1 VINPNDDR
9 GYDAIQVGER
19 AKEADETRWGMLLV
33 LFMRI
38 VGVLWVYQ
46 GLVQW
51 HVILSAEQSIFDVLP
66 VQTTV
71 AIVFFAVLDLLAAVG
86 MWLAAPW
93 GGVLWLLT
101 AVAQAFIAILLPNFF
116 AGGSIVIGLDCVLLV
131 LYFVLTFKASQ
142 RPDYQRERVSASRI
156 TSIKIPAVNVFGFRL
171 FG

>member
-9 GYDAIQVGER
+9 SSDAIVIGER
-19 AKEADETRWGMLLV
+19 GKQGDETRWGMLLV

-38 VGVLWVYQ
+38 VAVLWVYQ
-46 GLVQW
+46 GLAQW
-51 HVILSAEQSIFDVLP
+51 HVILAAEQSIFDVLP
-66 VQTTV
+66 VQITV

-101 AVAQAFIAILLPNFF
+101 AIAQAAVAVLLPDFF
-116 AGGSIVIGLDCVLLV
+116 AGGPIVIVLDGVLLV

-142 RPDYQRERVSASRI
+142 RPDYQRERASASRI
-156 TSIKIPAVNVFGFRL
+156 TSIKLPPIHLFGFRL
-171 FG
+171 FK

>member
-1 VINPNDDR
+1 MINPNDNR
-9 GYDAIQVGER
+9 ASDAIVLGER
-19 AKEADETRWGMLLV
+19 AKNADETRWGMLLV

-38 VGVLWVYQ
+38 VAVLWVYQ

-66 VQTTV
+66 VQTTIAV
-71 AIVFFAVLDLLAAVG
+71 VFFAVLDLLAAVG

-101 AVAQAFIAILLPNFF
+101 AIAQAFVAVLLPDFF
-116 AGGSIVIGLDCVLLV
+116 AGGHIVIGLDCILLV

-142 RPDYQRERVSASRI
+142 RSDYQRERVSASRI
-156 TSIKIPAVNVFGFRL
+156 TSIKLPPIHLFGFRI
-171 FG
+171 FK

>member
-1 VINPNDDR
+1 MINPDDDKA
-9 GYDAIQVGER
+9 YDAILIGER
-19 AKEADETRWGMLLV
+19 AKDAEETRWGMLLV

-38 VGVLWVYQ
+38 VAVLWVYQ

-66 VQTTV
+66 VQTTIAV
-71 AIVFFAVLDLLAAVG
+71 VFFAVLDLLAAVG

-101 AVAQAFIAILLPNFF
+101 AVAQAFVAVLLPDFF
-116 AGGSIVIGLDCVLLV
+116 AGGRIVIALDCVLLL

-142 RPDYQRERVSASRI
+142 RPDYQRERASASRI
-156 TSIKIPAVNVFGFRL
+156 TSIKLPPMHLFGFRL
-171 FG
+171 FR

>member
-1 VINPNDDR
+1 MTYRNEDR
-9 GYDAIQVGER
+9 SSDAIVLGER
-19 AKEADETRWGMLLV
+19 AKDADETRWGMLLV

-38 VGVLWVYQ
+38 VAVLWVYQ

-66 VQTTV
+66 VQTTIAV
-71 AIVFFAVLDLLAAVG
+71 VFFAVLDLLAAVG

-101 AVAQAFIAILLPNFF
+101 AVAQAFVAVLLPDFF
-116 AGGSIVIGLDCVLLV
+116 AGGHVVIGLDCVLLV
-131 LYFVLTFKASQ
+131 LYFLLTYKASQ

-156 TSIKIPAVNVFGFRL
+156 TSIKLPAIQLFGFRM
-171 FG
+171 FK

>member
-1 VINPNDDR
+1 VSNPNDNR
-9 GYDAIQVGER
+9 SSDAIVIGER
-19 AKEADETRWGMLLV
+19 AKHADETRWGMLLV

-38 VGVLWVYQ
+38 VAVLWVYQ

-66 VQTTV
+66 VQTTIAV
-71 AIVFFAVLDLLAAVG
+71 VFFAVLDLLAAVG

-101 AVAQAFIAILLPNFF
+101 AIAQSFVAVLLPDFF
-116 AGGSIVIGLDCVLLV
+116 AGGRIVIGLDCILLV

-142 RPDYQRERVSASRI
+142 RPDYHRERVSASRI
-156 TSIKIPAVNVFGFRL
+156 TSIRLPPIHLFGFRI
-171 FG
+171 FK

>member
-1 VINPNDDR
+1 VINPDDDKA
-9 GYDAIQVGER
+9 YDAILIGER
-19 AKEADETRWGMLLV
+19 AKDAEETRWGMLLV

-38 VGVLWVYQ
+38 VAVLWVYQ

-66 VQTTV
+66 VQTTIAV
-71 AIVFFAVLDLLAAVG
+71 VFFAVLDLLAAVG

-101 AVAQAFIAILLPNFF
+101 AVAQAFVAVLLPDFF
-116 AGGSIVIGLDCVLLV
+116 AGGRIVIALDCVLLL

-142 RPDYQRERVSASRI
+142 RPDYQRERASASRI
-156 TSIKIPAVNVFGFRL
+156 TSIKLPPVRLFGFR
-171 FG
+171 FFK

>member
-9 GYDAIQVGER
+9 SSDAIIIGER
-19 AKEADETRWGMLLV
+19 SKEADETRWGMLLV

-38 VGVLWVYQ
+38 VAVLWLYQ

-66 VQTTV
+66 MQTTIAV
-71 AIVFFAVLDLLAAVG
+71 VFFAVLDLLAAVG

-101 AVAQAFIAILLPNFF
+101 AVAQAFVAVLLPDFF
-116 AGGSIVIGLDCVLLV
+116 VGGRIVIALDCVLLV
-131 LYFVLTFKASQ
+131 LYFLLTFKASQ
-142 RPDYQRERVSASRI
+142 RPDYQRERASASRI
-156 TSIKIPAVNVFGFRL
+156 TSIRLPPIHIFGFRL
-171 FG
+171 FK